1 MANTTS
7 AILKPRPK
15 RSRQPLIGPDSAGR
29 LMTTAEFDALTYD
42 DCVEGYRYELINGV
56 LVVSPAVSSAEGG
69 PNDDLGY
76 LLRLYRE
83 THPSGRCLDAT
94 LPERDIFLP
103 KNRRRA
109 DRVIWTGLG
118 RRPDERR
125 DVPSIVIEFVSP
137 GRRAAIRDYETK
149 RDEYLG
155 FGVKEDWVI
164 DRFLRQ
170 LTVFRPGP
178 EGPIVTVVPE
188 GQNHESPLLPGFVLP
203 LGRLLIEADDWLE
216 VDASGLPS
224 DSSPPAGG
232 IDG

>member
-7 AILKPRPK
+7 AVLKPRPK

-42 DCVEGYRYELINGV
+42 DCVEGYRYELVNGV
-56 LVVSPAVSSAEGG
+56 LVVSPAVSSAEVD
-69 PNDDLGY
+69 PNEYLGH
-76 LLRLYRE
+76 LLIVYRE
-83 THPSGRCLDAT
+83 TYPSGRCLDAS

-137 GRRAAIRDYETK
+137 GRRAALRDYEAK
-149 RDEYLG
+149 RDEYLTLG
-155 FGVKEDWVI
+155 IKEYWVI

-170 LTVFRPGP
+170 MTVFRAGP
-178 EGPIVTVVPE
+178 KDPIATVVPE
-188 GQNHESPLLPGFVLP
+188 GQNYETPLLPGFVLP
-203 LGRLLIEADDWLE
+203 LGRLLREADHWAQD
-216 VDASGLPS
+216 DASGQTS
-224 DSSPPAGG
+224 DSNPPAGG